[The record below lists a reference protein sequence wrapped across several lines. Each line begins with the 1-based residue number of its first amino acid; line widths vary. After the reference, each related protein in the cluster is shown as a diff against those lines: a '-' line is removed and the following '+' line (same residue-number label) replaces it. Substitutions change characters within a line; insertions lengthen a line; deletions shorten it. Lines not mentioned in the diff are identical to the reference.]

1 MPYLDTGRISLF
13 FKDSGSGGIPVLLLH
28 ELGGNS
34 ESWREV
40 IPLLATDRRVPAE
53 KRLSSGLFEPLTQ
66 IRLAQQVNSE
76 LRRVGPLSDGQ

>member
-1 MPYLDTGRISLF
+1 L
-13 FKDSGSGGIPVLLLH
+13 LLLH
-28 ELGGNS
+28 ELGRSS

-40 IPLLATDRRVPAE
+40 IPLMATDRRVPAE

-66 IRLAQQVNSE
+66 IRLAQQVSINSE